1 MKKTRFIL
9 APNGALSFLDK
20 EFYKKFGSLLE
31 SFKSPLLEKIGDTFL
46 FYDREAYSEL
56 EITIIS
62 DFMDGGPCL
71 LEEISS
77 EEGKQATLKLIEEGL
92 LKEFDPKDWK
102 FGYGWQ
108 SVLFGHSIDSMSLE
122 TSNVIAFNVRG

>member
-1 MKKTRFIL
+1 MNKTRFIL
-9 APNGALSFLDK
+9 APNGARSFLDK

-31 SFKSPLLEKIGDTFL
+31 SFKYPLLEEVGDTFL

-56 EITIIS
+56 EITLIS
-62 DFMDGGPCL
+62 EFMDGGPCL

-77 EEGKQATLKLIEEGL
+77 EEGKKATLKLVEEGL
-92 LKEFDPKDWK
+92 LKEFDPKDWEY
-102 FGYGWQ
+102 GYGWQ
-108 SVLFGHSIDSMSLE
+108 SVLCGQNIDSMSLE